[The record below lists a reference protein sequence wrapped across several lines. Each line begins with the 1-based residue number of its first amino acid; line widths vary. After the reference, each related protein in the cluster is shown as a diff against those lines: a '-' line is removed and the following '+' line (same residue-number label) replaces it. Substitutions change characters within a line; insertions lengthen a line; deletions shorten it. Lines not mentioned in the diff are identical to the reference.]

1 MIYILILTLV
11 LIILVQAINME
22 QQRDIFNSTIDV
34 LNDQKRKLLD
44 DMDEAAEQFN
54 KGKKWKK

>member
-1 MIYILILTLV
+1 
-11 LIILVQAINME
+11 ME